1 MFQTAVHFLHQL
13 VTCLLKTWFELHRV
27 KLQKMYKGN
36 PGEIDFG
43 QSQRKVRVSE
53 GLSHLKSTVH
63 DSNGLLSHGGHLV
76 VRD

>member
-1 MFQTAVHFLHQL
+1 
-13 VTCLLKTWFELHRV
+13 
-27 KLQKMYKGN
+27 MYRGN